1 MLFVGGSFFL
11 PENLILA
18 SFCRQRQV
26 PVLGMDEVSKLR
38 LFGGMPPVE
47 PYWCGPE
54 LG

>member
-11 PENLILA
+11 PEKWILA
-18 SFCRQRQV
+18 SFRRQRQV